1 MEIVVGS
8 LVRSKAG
15 RDKGD
20 LFIVLKKDSE
30 YVYLADGKSRKA
42 ENPKKKK
49 IKHVQ
54 PSGKIS
60 DEVLAKLAYAGSVE
74 NFEVRN
80 ALAELGGYNIG

>member
-20 LFIVLKKDSE
+20 LFIVLSKDSE

-54 PSGKIS
+54 PSGKVS
-60 DEVLAKLAYAGSVE
+60 DELSARLAEAGRAE

-80 ALAELGGYNIG
+80 ALEELGGYDIG